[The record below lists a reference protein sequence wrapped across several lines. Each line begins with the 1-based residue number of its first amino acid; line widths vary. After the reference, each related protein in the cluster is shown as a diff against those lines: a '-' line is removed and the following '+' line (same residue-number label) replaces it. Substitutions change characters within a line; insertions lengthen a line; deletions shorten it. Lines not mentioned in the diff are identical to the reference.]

1 MIEDPVV
8 AGGAVLMGTSLVV
21 VVHAVVVA
29 VTVKRFPAVA
39 SCSLENRVA
48 TELAELTSLTAVAVV
63 VAISPTVVVVADV
76 TVLSAAVAVAVAAL
90 HADVA
95 AVVRQVRVWRSMLRS
110 GSLTWSVLRLWICTA
125 SVLGTLRSI
134 PSESG
139 CRPFLTILSLFQD
152 HFYKVPYPNYHD
164 HCSYPSWS
172 MIEVSAYS
180 PSDSLLHSA
189 AYRIRP
195 DPPYRAL
202 PDLTPSPR

>member
-1 MIEDPVV
+1 M
-8 AGGAVLMGTSLVV
+8 MT
-21 VVHAVVVA
+21 
-29 VTVKRFPAVA
+29 
-39 SCSLENRVA
+39 
-48 TELAELTSLTAVAVV
+48 
-63 VAISPTVVVVADV
+63 SPTVVAVAVAVTLTVVVDADV
-76 TVLSAAVAVAVAAL
+76 PSLSAAVAVVEVAL
-90 HADVA
+90 DADVA
-95 AVVRQVRVWRSMLRS
+95 AVVRQVRVWKLMFRL

-125 SVLGTLRSI
+125 SVLGTWLST
-134 PSESG
+134 PSVSG
-139 CRPFLTILSLFQD
+139 CRPFLTILPLFQD